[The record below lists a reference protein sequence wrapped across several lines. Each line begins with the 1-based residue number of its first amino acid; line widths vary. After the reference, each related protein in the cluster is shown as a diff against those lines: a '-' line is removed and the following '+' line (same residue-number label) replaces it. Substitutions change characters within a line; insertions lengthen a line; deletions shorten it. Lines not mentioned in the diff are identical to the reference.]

1 MRVTICGCRGSLPVC
16 GDEFIRHG
24 QHTSCVALAPGDGP
38 PTLLLDLGSGVRR
51 AQPAFGDAPFRGTVL
66 LTHLHWDHVQGLP
79 FFAPADRPDSRV
91 DLRIPA
97 QGAPAE
103 EVLGR
108 IMSPPFFPIG
118 PRDLRGTWTFTSF
131 DEGPVAADGFEVT
144 AREVPHGGGRTMG
157 FRVSDGRATIAYV
170 PDHAPQMLGPGD
182 DGLGPV
188 HPAVVELARDVDLL
202 IHDAQYTAAELPER
216 IAWGHSAAEYAVGLA
231 AHCGA
236 RRLLLFHHDPCRTD
250 DQLDAIRAGLA
261 VPDGLPV
268 AFATEGETIS
278 L

>member
-1 MRVTICGCRGSLPVC
+1 MRVTICGSRGSLPVC
-16 GDEFIRHG
+16 GEEFTRYG
-24 QHTSCVALAPGDGP
+24 QHTSCVTVAPDDGP
-38 PTLLLDLGSGVRR
+38 PTLILDVGSGVRR
-51 AQPAFGDAPFRGTVL
+51 ALPAFHGGPFRGTIL

-79 FFAPADRPDSRV
+79 FLPAADRPDARV

-118 PRDLRGTWTFTSF
+118 PGHLRGAWTFTSF
-131 DEGPVAADGFEVT
+131 EEGPVVAEGFDVR

-157 FRVSDGRATIAYV
+157 FRVGDGRASIAYV
-170 PDHAPQMLGPGD
+170 PDHAPQALGPGE
-182 DGLGPV
+182 DGLGPY
-188 HPAVVELARDVDLL
+188 HPAIVDLARDVDLL
-202 IHDAQYTAAELPER
+202 IHDSQYTADELPER

-231 AHCGA
+231 AHSGA

-250 DQLDAIRAGLA
+250 DQLDEIMAGLDI
-261 VPDGLPV
+261 PEGLPA
-268 AFATEGETIS
+268 AFAAEGETIS